1 MKLFTTIKD
10 FVIKF
15 LKFGV
20 VGFTGMIVDYGFFYI
35 FKEIVGLPVLVSNM
49 ISFTLAATFNY
60 ILNRIWTFRSQN
72 KKIGKEY
79 LSFFLIS
86 LIGLGINTLTLFI
99 CDKCLFTE
107 WDSNLRI
114 YVLKLIAIAVTTIW
128 NFFGNLLFTFRTPK
142 AEAPT
147 TEATTTEP
155 IQETQ
160 TEAQKELE

>member
-10 FVIKF
+10 FIIKF

-60 ILNRIWTFRSQN
+60 IFNRIWTFRSQN

-142 AEAPT
+142 AEPIETAAAPSAPEPESQS
-147 TEATTTEP
+147 EAP
-155 IQETQ
+155 
-160 TEAQKELE
+160 KGLE

>member
-35 FKEIVGLPVLVSNM
+35 FMELVGLPDLVANM

-60 ILNRIWTFRSQN
+60 ILNRVWTFRSQN

-79 LSFFLIS
+79 LNFFLIS

-99 CDKCLFTE
+99 CKKFLFTE

-128 NFFGNLLFTFRTPK
+128 NFFGNLLYTFRTPK
-142 AEAPT
+142 TEMPVAEAT
-147 TEATTTEP
+147 IAEP
-155 IQETQ
+155 VQELQ